1 MKVYNEQSDNL
12 LNDQL
17 INELEKIRK
26 NRKFNAKEYIEQK
39 SNLLNQYM
47 NKYGLKA
54 CVVSIS
60 VGIESAIVLGIIK
73 NASEKSNSPIKKIM
87 PMLLPVMK
95 STGVTNQNE
104 ATKRGKELCKK
115 LELKPYIVE
124 LSKINTEIRNALEPE
139 IGIKG
144 EDWAIGQ
151 LAPYSRTPIL
161 YYTTSLLNQAGFGAI
176 ICGTTNKDEGAYL
189 GYVGKASDG
198 MVDVQII
205 SDIHKS
211 EVYQV
216 AKELEIPESIIQAVP
231 SGDMYDNRTDET
243 VFGASYDFVELYLNY
258 LNMEDSE
265 KEKLIN
271 SLDNESKEQFNFYA
285 KNLENLHRYNLH
297 KYIAKSPAVHLDLC
311 DSSVKGGW
319 DNYYK
324 IMNEWLK
331 K

>member
-1 MKVYNEQSDNL
+1 MKVYNEQSDKL
-12 LNDQL
+12 LNEQL
-17 INELEKIRK
+17 INTLKDIRK
-26 NRKFNAKEYIEQK
+26 TRKFNAKEYIEQK
-39 SNLLNQYM
+39 TNLLNQYM

-54 CVVSIS
+54 CVVAIS
-60 VGIESAIVLGIIK
+60 GGIDSAIVLGIIK
-73 NASEKSNSPIKKIM
+73 KASEKLNSPIKRII
-87 PMLLPVMK
+87 PMLLPVLK
-95 STGVTNQNE
+95 STGVTNQSE
-104 ATKRGKELCKK
+104 ATSKGKELCEK
-115 LELKPYIVE
+115 LELKPYIIDLTTV
-124 LSKINTEIRNALEPE
+124 NDEIRNVLEPVIE
-139 IGIKG
+139 IKG

-161 YYTTSLLNQAGFGAI
+161 YYTTSLLNQTGFGAI

-216 AKELEIPESIIQAVP
+216 AEELEIPESIIKAVP
-231 SGDMYDNRTDET
+231 TGDMYDNRTDET

-258 LNMEDSE
+258 LNMEDAE
-265 KEKLIN
+265 KEKFIS
-271 SLDNESKEQFNFYA
+271 SLNEKAKEQFEFYA
-285 KNLENLHRYNLH
+285 RNLENLHRYNLH
-297 KYIAKSPAVHLDLC
+297 KYIAKSPAVHLDLY

-319 DNYYK
+319 DNYSQ